1 MGPPLLQHITLM
13 DNGVPLKLRKLVYLW
28 VDIIMMTCYLG
39 RLITDGEVE
48 NMGNEEATFGMRPD
62 LKKQKYYRK
71 AFDLACQE
79 IKGIDLRERAEKSGA
94 HFEKGSNGRGGRI
107 SLSLF
112 NAQYVID
119 FPDLLI
125 TSTDKKVVSLV
136 TKIVLLHYLI
146 KADGRPLCGQLIPY
160 KEIPGGMLYA
170 GVFAR
175 RAVEP
180 LIPVFGQSLERFLDA
195 GLRLGG
201 EKADYGDLSFVLMAL
216 PRIPMTYILWKGD
229 EEFPATIQLLFD
241 KSVEGY
247 LSLEDI
253 VVVGE
258 MATSRLIALGRVD

>member
-1 MGPPLLQHITLM
+1 ME
-13 DNGVPLKLRKLVYLW
+13 KRK
-28 VDIIMMTCYLG
+28 
-39 RLITDGEVE
+39 
-48 NMGNEEATFGMRPD
+48 NMGDEEGTFGMRPD
-62 LKKQKYYRK
+62 LKKQKYYRQ
-71 AFDLACQE
+71 AFDLACQQL
-79 IKGIDLRERAEKSGA
+79 KGLDLRERAEKSGA
-94 HFEKGSNGRGGRI
+94 HFEKGPHGKEGRI

-112 NAQYVID
+112 NAGYVVD

-125 TSTDKKVVSLV
+125 TSTEKKVVSLV
-136 TKIVLLHYLI
+136 AKIVLLHYLI
-146 KADGRPLCGQLIPY
+146 KADGRPLSHQLLPY

-180 LIPVFGQSLERFLDA
+180 LIPVFGQSPEAFLDA
-195 GLRLGG
+195 GFRLGG
-201 EKADYGDLSFVLMAL
+201 RKAEYGDVSFVLPAL
-216 PRIPMTYILWKGD
+216 PRIPMTYIIWKGD

-253 VVVGE
+253 VVVSE

>member
-1 MGPPLLQHITLM
+1 
-13 DNGVPLKLRKLVYLW
+13 
-28 VDIIMMTCYLG
+28 MMTCYLG
-39 RLITDGEVE
+39 KAQANPRGWMEKRKSMD
-48 NMGNEEATFGMRPD
+48 NEEVTFGMRAD
-62 LKKQKYYRK
+62 LKKQKYYRQ
-71 AFDLACQE
+71 AFDLACQQ
-79 IKGIDLRERAEKSGA
+79 IKVLDPRERAEKSGA
-94 HFEKGSNGRGGRI
+94 HLERGPKRKAGRI

-112 NAQYVID
+112 NARYVID

-146 KADGRPLCGQLIPY
+146 KADGRPLSHQLIPY

-180 LIPVFGQSLERFLDA
+180 LIPVFGQSQERFLEA
-195 GLRLGG
+195 GFRMGG
-201 EKADYGDLSFVLMAL
+201 RKAEYGDVSFVLMAL
-216 PRIPMTYILWKGD
+216 PRIPMTYIFWKGD
-229 EEFPATIQLLFD
+229 EEFPPTIQLLFD

-258 MATSRLIALGRVD
+258 MATSRLIALERVG

>member
-1 MGPPLLQHITLM
+1 MG
-13 DNGVPLKLRKLVYLW
+13 D
-28 VDIIMMTCYLG
+28 
-39 RLITDGEVE
+39 
-48 NMGNEEATFGMRPD
+48 EEGTFGMRPD
-62 LKKQKYYRK
+62 LKKQKYYRQ

-79 IKGIDLRERAEKSGA
+79 IKGLDLRDRAEKSGA
-94 HFEKGSNGRGGRI
+94 DLEKGSSGKGGRI

-112 NAQYVID
+112 NSRYVID
-119 FPDLLI
+119 LPGLLI

-136 TKIVLLHYLI
+136 TKIILLHYLI
-146 KADGRPLCGQLIPY
+146 KADGRPLSGQLIPY

-175 RAVEP
+175 RVVEP
-180 LIPVFGQSLERFLDA
+180 LIPVFGQSTERFLEA
-195 GLRLGG
+195 GFRLGG
-201 EKADYGDLSFVLMAL
+201 RKVEYGDVSFALMAL

-229 EEFPATIQLLFD
+229 GEFPTTIQLLFD

-258 MATSRLIALGRVD
+258 MATSRLIALGRVY

>member
-1 MGPPLLQHITLM
+1 MERG
-13 DNGVPLKLRKLVYLW
+13 G
-28 VDIIMMTCYLG
+28 
-39 RLITDGEVE
+39 
-48 NMGNEEATFGMRPD
+48 NMGDEEGTFGMKLD
-62 LKKQKYYRK
+62 LKKQKYYRQ
-71 AFDLACQE
+71 AFDLACEQ
-79 IKGIDLRERAEKSGA
+79 IKALDPRERAEKSGA
-94 HFEKGSNGRGGRI
+94 HFEKGTSGRGDRI

-112 NAQYVID
+112 NARYELE

-125 TSTDKKVVSLV
+125 TSTEKRVVSLV
-136 TKIVLLHYLI
+136 TKIILLHYLI
-146 KADGRPLCGQLIPY
+146 KADGRPPSGQLIPY

-180 LIPVFGQSLERFLDA
+180 LIPVFGQSPERFLDA
-195 GLRLGG
+195 GFRLGG
-201 EKADYGDLSFVLMAL
+201 GKAEYGDASFVLLAL
-216 PRIPMTYILWKGD
+216 PRIPMTYVLWKGD

-253 VVVGE
+253 VVVSE

>member
-1 MGPPLLQHITLM
+1 MG
-13 DNGVPLKLRKLVYLW
+13 
-28 VDIIMMTCYLG
+28 
-39 RLITDGEVE
+39 GEE
-48 NMGNEEATFGMRPD
+48 GTFGMRAD
-62 LKKQKYYRK
+62 LKKQKYYRQ

-79 IKGIDLRERAEKSGA
+79 IKVLDLKEKAEKSGA
-94 HFEKGSNGRGGRI
+94 HFEKGSDGKEGRI

-112 NAQYVID
+112 NARYVID

-125 TSTDKKVVSLV
+125 TSKDKKVVSLV

-146 KADGRPLCGQLIPY
+146 MADGRALSHQLIPY
-160 KEIPGGMLYA
+160 KEISGGMLYA

-175 RAVEP
+175 RTVDP
-180 LIPVFGQSLERFLDA
+180 LIPVFGQSPERFLDA
-195 GLRLGG
+195 GFRLGG
-201 EKADYGDLSFVLMAL
+201 WKAEHGEVSFVLMAL

-229 EEFPATIQLLFD
+229 EEFPATIQVLFD

-247 LSLEDI
+247 LPLEDI

>member
-1 MGPPLLQHITLM
+1 MG
-13 DNGVPLKLRKLVYLW
+13 D
-28 VDIIMMTCYLG
+28 
-39 RLITDGEVE
+39 
-48 NMGNEEATFGMRPD
+48 EEGIPGMRQD
-62 LKKQKYYRK
+62 LKKQQYYRK
-71 AFDLACQE
+71 AFDLACQQ
-79 IKGIDLRERAEKSGA
+79 INSLDLRGQAEKSGA
-94 HFEKGSNGRGGRI
+94 HFEKGSNVKGGRI

-112 NAQYVID
+112 NSRYVLD

-125 TSTDKKVVSLV
+125 TSADKKVVSLV

-146 KADGRPLCGQLIPY
+146 KADGRLLSQQLIPY
-160 KEIPGGMLYA
+160 KEISGGMLYA

-180 LIPVFGQSLERFLDA
+180 LIPIFGQSPEQFLDA
-195 GLRLGG
+195 GFCLGG
-201 EKADYGDLSFVLMAL
+201 RRAEYGDVSFVLMAL

-229 EEFPATIQLLFD
+229 EEFPATIQILFD

-258 MATSRLIALGRVD
+258 MATSRLIASRRVD

>member
-1 MGPPLLQHITLM
+1 MG
-13 DNGVPLKLRKLVYLW
+13 D
-28 VDIIMMTCYLG
+28 
-39 RLITDGEVE
+39 
-48 NMGNEEATFGMRPD
+48 EEGTFGIRPD
-62 LKKQKYYRK
+62 LKKQKYYRQ
-71 AFDLACQE
+71 AFDLACQQ
-79 IKGIDLRERAEKSGA
+79 IRTLDLRQRAEKSGV
-94 HFEKGSNGRGGRI
+94 HFEKGAHRKGRRI

-112 NAQYVID
+112 NSRYFID

-125 TSTDKKVVSLV
+125 ASSDKKVVSLV
-136 TKIVLLHYLI
+136 TKIILLHYLT
-146 KADGRPLCGQLIPY
+146 KADGRPLSHQLIPY

-180 LIPVFGQSLERFLDA
+180 LIRLFGQSPETFLDA
-195 GLRLGG
+195 GLRMGG
-201 EKADYGDLSFVLMAL
+201 RKAEYGDVSFVLPAL
-216 PRIPMTYILWKGD
+216 PRVPMTYIMWKGD

-253 VVVGE
+253 VVLGE